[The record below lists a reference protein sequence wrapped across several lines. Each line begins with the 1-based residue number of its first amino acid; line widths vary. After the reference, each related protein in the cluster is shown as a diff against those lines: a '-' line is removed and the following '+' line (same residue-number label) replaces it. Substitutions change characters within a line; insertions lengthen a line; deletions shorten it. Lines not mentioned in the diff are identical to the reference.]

1 LGVRIHDLD
10 KRSKKSI
17 IISHL
22 SLKKCK
28 QQIDSYVEQGYGI
41 NLIPELGLFSDEG
54 RRVWLEIFTNTIEE
68 LVRNRHEVIII
79 EKAGVIQT

>member
-10 KRSKKSI
+10 KRSRKSI

-28 QQIDSYVEQGYGI
+28 QQIDSYVEKGYGI
-41 NLIPELGLFSDEG
+41 NLILS
-54 RRVWLEIFTNTIEE
+54 
-68 LVRNRHEVIII
+68 
-79 EKAGVIQT
+79 